1 MRLPRHPRNLWLP
14 GQCWLLAL
22 VCLPLMATATTPLV
36 PFVSVYEVKLRGVTV
51 AKLTRELSLPAPGEY
66 RFVSHLE
73 STGLAGLLHKTATTE
88 QSEGALDSSGL
99 HPTRYV
105 ENKVSGRKRRESTVE
120 FQRAESRIVQQHK
133 GVTYETLLAA
143 ATLDKLSYQ
152 LALMRDL
159 EAATRQLDYRVADDG
174 KVKDYRLVVEGPES
188 VTLAD
193 GEVSTLRVVYAR
205 EGSGRRTTLWC
216 APALGNLPVKI
227 EYRERDGGRLVALL
241 RR

>member
-1 MRLPRHPRNLWLP
+1 MHLRRHPRIPALLALLWLP
-14 GQCWLLAL
+14 LLVAAA
-22 VCLPLMATATTPLV
+22 PLTP
-36 PFVSVYEVKLRGVTV
+36 FAAVYDVTLRGVTV
-51 AKLTRELSLPAPGEY
+51 ARLTRELSLPAPEEY

-73 STGLAGLLHKTATTE
+73 STGLASLLHKTTTTE
-88 QSEGALDSSGL
+88 QSEGTLDSTGL
-99 HPTRYV
+99 HPVRYV
-105 ENKVSGRKRRESTVE
+105 ESKVSGRKRRESTVD
-120 FQRAESRIVQQHK
+120 FQRTTGRIIQQHK
-133 GVTYETLLAA
+133 GETSETPLEA

-159 EAATRQLDYRVADDG
+159 EAGIRQLDYRVADDG
-174 KVKDYRLVVEGPES
+174 RVKDYRLTVEGPES
-188 VTLAD
+188 VALAD
-193 GEVSTLRVVYAR
+193 GEVSTLRVVYSR

>member
-1 MRLPRHPRNLWLP
+1 MRHPRHPRNLSP
-14 GQCWLLAL
+14 HARYWLLPL
-22 VCLPLMATATTPLV
+22 LCLPLVAEAAPLV
-36 PFVSVYEVKLRGVTV
+36 PFVAVYEVQLRGVTV
-51 AKLTRELSLPAPGEY
+51 AELRRELSLPSPVEY
-66 RFVSHLE
+66 LFVSHLE
-73 STGLAGLLHKTATTE
+73 STGLANLIHKTATTE
-88 QSEGALDSSGL
+88 QSEGALDSAGP
-99 HPTRYV
+99 HPVRYV
-105 ENKVSGRKRRESTVE
+105 ESKVSGRKRRESTVD
-120 FQRAESRIVQQHK
+120 FQRAKGQIMQQHK
-133 GVTYETLLAA
+133 GVTYETPLMA

-159 EAATRQLDYRVADDG
+159 EAGTRQLDYQVADDG
-174 KVKDYRLVVEGPES
+174 KVKDYRLIVEGAES
-188 VTLAD
+188 VSLAD